1 MIIENLRM
9 RMIDE
14 EAPVQFIEAHR
25 PFNLKKNDILDIRG
39 VYDSNVVLTDWNA
52 DMVVKIYAPAA
63 GLAGQEVYA
72 QHRDFNFVGEL
83 KLENRR
89 MYMNDEEAEIQQ
101 VKGGLPFVLRR
112 EDVLEIIGVYSSDTF
127 LTDWNADTVIK
138 VFSPQYE
145 FEGEEV
151 YAKFTDYRI
160 VWDASSEGTSKL

>member
-1 MIIENLRM
+1 
-9 RMIDE
+9 
-14 EAPVQFIEAHR
+14 
-25 PFNLKKNDILDIRG
+25 
-39 VYDSNVVLTDWNA
+39 
-52 DMVVKIYAPAA
+52 
-63 GLAGQEVYA
+63 
-72 QHRDFNFVGEL
+72 
-83 KLENRR
+83 
-89 MYMNDEEAEIQQ
+89 MYMNDEEAEIRQ

-160 VWDASSEGTSKL
+160 VWDTSSEGTSKL